1 MMMMPDKAMRHGM
14 ILNTTGADESLNDG
28 DFDDGGQQGKLKSY
42 LLLWKI
48 MSDHAASSSDLFW
61 YMHCINMHKVYL
73 GRAGRLCK
81 IYVMH
86 KHA

>member
-42 LLLWKI
+42 LLL
-48 MSDHAASSSDLFW
+48 
-61 YMHCINMHKVYL
+61 
-73 GRAGRLCK
+73 
-81 IYVMH
+81 
-86 KHA
+86 